1 MQTINQRVYQ
11 PLPVMDRQPSVGRRY
26 QSPHNATFSGQLQPG
41 LQKTQDGGKGDKD
54 IKIRDLIMQN
64 NPCSLCYKINK
75 LQCSHIIPSF
85 VVNWVKGSSLTGHF
99 RGTDKPNLRQTDG
112 YKKPML
118 CSRCEGLL
126 NSYET
131 KFANK
136 VFYPF
141 AKAGHDIK
149 CEDWLLKFAVSIS
162 WRSLIYLYSSEK
174 IKRDT
179 VCTEAEET
187 WRQFLLGK
195 ITDIGM
201 FEQHLITFKNSNKVS
216 PVDEDEEYLEY
227 ILERTM
233 ELKDVYNT
241 EGDFFICTKTAFF
254 LIIGVIKNKHPELFV
269 NTKIETN
276 NNIKYTLQDI
286 PPSIVGY
293 LNNHFLEV
301 SRANKEISPRQQDKI
316 IKAFSKK

>member
-1 MQTINQRVYQ
+1 
-11 PLPVMDRQPSVGRRY
+11 
-26 QSPHNATFSGQLQPG
+26 
-41 LQKTQDGGKGDKD
+41 
-54 IKIRDLIMQN
+54 MQN
-64 NPCSLCYKINK
+64 KQCSLCHKNNI
-75 LQCSHIIPSF
+75 LQRSHIIPLFIIRWIKTNSH
-85 VVNWVKGSSLTGHF
+85 TGHL
-99 RGTDKPNLRQTDG
+99 RGTDKPNLRQPDG
-112 YKKPML
+112 FKTPML
-118 CSRCEGLL
+118 CSWCEGLL
-126 NSYET
+126 GSYER
-131 KFANK
+131 KFSEYVFKPFAN
-136 VFYPF
+136 
-141 AKAGHDIK
+141 AGHDIK

-162 WRSLIYLYSSEK
+162 WRSLNYLYSSEK
-174 IKRDT
+174 IKRDP

-187 WRQFLLGK
+187 WRQFILGK

-201 FEQHLITFKNSNKVS
+201 FEQHLITFKIPNNVS

-233 ELKDVYNT
+233 ELKDVYNA
-241 EGDFFICTKTAFF
+241 EGDLFICTKMAFF

-316 IKAFSKK
+316 IKAFRKK